1 MEDTSMSYLRKAPPR
16 RYVRRRSLGDDIYDP
31 VSGVLIYQDDT
42 QSAPPSVI
50 GGCLNQAN
58 DATAP
63 FDARVNDLAQ
73 NWQPTGFYTASD
85 IRSIVSS
92 VMATISQAQ
101 ALVDQAAKEPNASQD
116 SVMQAT
122 DDLSNAGKKSI
133 DYLQA
138 ANQAD
143 AQGTR
148 AINAVGLK
156 RWVTDSLGAAS
167 NAMATALVIGCI
179 TPWWVGALAAFQ
191 SAFDKAW
198 TLVRAVAGTVLQ
210 IGEDALTV
218 VDHLQDIY
226 NVLKWGALALGAYW
240 LWTNVLEPEIR

>member
-1 MEDTSMSYLRKAPPR
+1 MTYLRKAPPR

-31 VSGVLIYQDDT
+31 VSGVLLYKDNT
-42 QSAPPSVI
+42 QSEAPSVTQ
-50 GGCLNQAN
+50 GCLNQAN
-58 DATAP
+58 DATAS
-63 FDARVNDLAQ
+63 FDAKVNDLAQ

-85 IRSIVSS
+85 IRSIVGS
-92 VMATISQAQ
+92 VMATITQAQ
-101 ALVDQAAKEPNASQD
+101 ALIDRAASEPNASQD
-116 SVMQAT
+116 SVMRAT
-122 DDLSNAGKKSI
+122 DDLANAGKRAL

-148 AINAVGLK
+148 SINAAGFK

-167 NAMATALVIGCI
+167 NAMTTAMVIGCI

-191 SAFDKAW
+191 SAFDRAW
-198 TLVRAVAGTVLQ
+198 TVAKAVIGTVLQ

-226 NVLKWGALALGAYW
+226 NVVKWGALAFGAYW
-240 LWTNVLEPEIR
+240 LWTKVVEPKFR

>member
-1 MEDTSMSYLRKAPPR
+1 MTYLRKALPARYIKRRPR
-16 RYVRRRSLGDDIYDP
+16 GL
-31 VSGVLIYQDDT
+31 SGLLDNITDGIL
-42 QSAPPSVI
+42 PSQESQCI
-50 GGCLNQAN
+50 AQAN
-58 DATAP
+58 AATAP
-63 FDARVNDLAQ
+63 FDDKVNDLAK
-73 NWQPTGFYTASD
+73 NWQPTGFYTSDD
-85 IRSIVSS
+85 IRSIVGS
-92 VMATISQAQ
+92 VMATIQQGQ
-101 ALVDQAAKEPNASQD
+101 ALVDRAAAEPNASQD
-116 SVMQAT
+116 SVMRAT
-122 DDLSNAGKKSI
+122 DDLANAGKKSV

-138 ANQAD
+138 ASQAD

-167 NAMATALVIGCI
+167 SAMTTAAVIGCI

-198 TLVRAVAGTVLQ
+198 GIVKAVVGTLLQ

-226 NVLKWGALALGAYW
+226 DVLKWGALAYGAWW
-240 LWTNVLEPEIR
+240 LWTNVVRPEFR

>member
-1 MEDTSMSYLRKAPPR
+1 MTYL
-16 RYVRRRSLGDDIYDP
+16 VRRSPPARYRKRARSAL
-31 VSGVLIYQDDT
+31 SGITDLIGAIGVAT
-42 QSAPPSVI
+42 GTAAPSATSQCI
-50 GGCLNQAN
+50 DQAN
-58 DATAP
+58 AATAP
-63 FDARVNDLAQ
+63 FDAKVNDLAQ
-73 NWQPTGFYTASD
+73 NWQPTGFYTSDD

-92 VMATISQAQ
+92 VMTTIAQAQ

-116 SVMQAT
+116 SVMRAT
-122 DDLSNAGKKSI
+122 DDLANAGKKSL

-167 NAMATALVIGCI
+167 NAMATAMVIGCI

-191 SAFDKAW
+191 TVFDKAW
-198 TLVRAVAGTVLQ
+198 GVVRAVVGTALQ

-218 VDHLQDIY
+218 ASSLDDIY
-226 NVLKWGALALGAYW
+226 NVLKWGALAFGAYW
-240 LWTNVLEPEIR
+240 LWTNILEPEIRR

>member
-1 MEDTSMSYLRKAPPR
+1 MTYLARRVVPR
-16 RYVRRRSLGDDIYDP
+16 RYRRPRTALSDITDVIMSLPGM
-31 VSGVLIYQDDT
+31 QQ
-42 QSAPPSVI
+42 QSQSSQCI
-50 GGCLNQAN
+50 DQAN
-58 DATAP
+58 AATAP
-63 FDARVNDLAQ
+63 FDAKVNDLTQ
-73 NWQPTGFYTASD
+73 NWRPTGFYTPDD

-92 VMATISQAQ
+92 VMTTIAQAQ

-116 SVMQAT
+116 SVMRAT
-122 DDLSNAGKKSI
+122 DDLANAGKKSL

-167 NAMATALVIGCI
+167 NAMTTAMVIGCI

-191 SAFDKAW
+191 AVFDKAW
-198 TLVRAVAGTVLQ
+198 GVVRAVVGTALQ

-218 VDHLQDIY
+218 ASSLDDIY
-226 NVLKWGALALGAYW
+226 NVLKWGALAYGAYW
-240 LWTNVLEPEIR
+240 LWVNVLGPEVR

>member
-1 MEDTSMSYLRKAPPR
+1 MSYLRSRGTR
-16 RYVRRRSLGDDIYDP
+16 RYALRRPLGDDTTGGCTFDI
-31 VSGVLIYQDDT
+31 
-42 QSAPPSVI
+42 SAPGWMNCPDTTVSTCVD
-50 GGCLNQAN
+50 QAN
-58 DATAP
+58 AATAP
-63 FDARVNDLAQ
+63 FDAKVNDVAQ

-92 VMATISQAQ
+92 VMATITQAQ

-116 SVMQAT
+116 SVMRAT
-122 DDLSNAGKKSI
+122 DDLSNAGKRSL

-167 NAMATALVIGCI
+167 NAMGTAMVIGCI

-198 TLVRAVAGTVLQ
+198 TVVKAVVGTLLQ

-240 LWTNVLEPEIR
+240 LWTNVVEPEIR

>member
-1 MEDTSMSYLRKAPPR
+1 MTYL
-16 RYVRRRSLGDDIYDP
+16 VRRPASRGYIRKRPRSALSDVTDVIMSLPGM
-31 VSGVLIYQDDT
+31 QQ
-42 QSAPPSVI
+42 QSQSSQCI
-50 GGCLNQAN
+50 DQAN
-58 DATAP
+58 AATAP
-63 FDARVNDLAQ
+63 FDAKVNDLAQ
-73 NWQPTGFYTASD
+73 NWNPTGFYTSDD

-92 VMATISQAQ
+92 VMTTIAQAQ
-101 ALVDQAAKEPNASQD
+101 SLVDQAAKEPNASQD
-116 SVMQAT
+116 SVMRAT
-122 DDLSNAGKKSI
+122 DDLANVGKKSL

-143 AQGTR
+143 AQSTR

-167 NAMATALVIGCI
+167 NAMATAMVIGCI

-191 SAFDKAW
+191 AVFDKAW
-198 TLVRAVAGTVLQ
+198 GVVRAVVGTALQ

-218 VDHLQDIY
+218 ASNLDDIY

-240 LWTNVLEPEIR
+240 LWINMVEPELRR

>member
-1 MEDTSMSYLRKAPPR
+1 MSYLRSRSR
-16 RYVRRRSLGDDIYDP
+16 RYALRRPLGDD
-31 VSGVLIYQDDT
+31 T
-42 QSAPPSVI
+42 T
-50 GGCLNQAN
+50 GGCTFYPETGWDCPDTTTPSTTGACIDQAN
-58 DATAP
+58 AATAP
-63 FDARVNDLAQ
+63 FDAKVNDLAQ
-73 NWQPTGFYTASD
+73 NWNPTGFYTASD
-85 IRSIVSS
+85 IRSIVGS
-92 VMATISQAQ
+92 VMVSIGQAQ

-116 SVMQAT
+116 SVMRAT
-122 DDLSNAGKKSI
+122 DDLSNAGKKSL

-143 AQGTR
+143 AQSMR
-148 AINAVGLK
+148 AINALGLK

-167 NAMATALVIGCI
+167 NAMATAMVIGCI

-198 TLVRAVAGTVLQ
+198 TVVKAVAGTVLQ

-226 NVLKWGALALGAYW
+226 NVLKWGALAFGAYW
-240 LWTNVLEPEIR
+240 LWTNVVEPEIRR